1 MAAPTAYRVR
11 AHNAATHS
19 ENKIHDDD
27 VAQRLGF
34 RGGLV
39 PGVTVYAYMT
49 HPVVEVFGRAWL
61 ERGTMTSRFHQPFY
75 EGDTVTV
82 SAEAVAPAA
91 VELEALEL
99 TATNDAGTVCA
110 TGRASLPGTAGPGG
124 RPEGTAGPG
133 GRPEDTAGPGGRPE
147 GTAGRLD
154 PDDYPEAPLPD
165 DPAPPTP
172 EALAALDVLGS
183 LEAGFHADHA
193 HGFLGQLDEDLEL
206 YGRDRL
212 AHPGWLLRAAN
223 DILVANVRLGP
234 WIHTASAVTNLGV
247 VTEGDRVAT
256 RARVSG
262 LSTRHGHEIVELDV
276 LLVANRDR
284 PVTHIRHSAIYRL
297 RRPAT

>member
-1 MAAPTAYRVR
+1 MAVPTVYRVR
-11 AHNAATHS
+11 AHNAATDS
-19 ENKIHDDD
+19 ENKIHDDA

-49 HPVVEVFGRAWL
+49 HPVVAAFGRAWL

-82 SAEAVAPAA
+82 AAAAAAPA
-91 VELEALEL
+91 ELEPATLEL

-110 TGRASLPGTAGPGG
+110 TGRASLPTAPGSG
-124 RPEGTAGPG
+124 
-133 GRPEDTAGPGGRPE
+133 
-147 GTAGRLD
+147 GRLD
-154 PDDYPEAPLPD
+154 PADYPEAPLPHD
-165 DPAPPTP
+165 RAPATP
-172 EALAALDVLGS
+172 EALATLDVLGS
-183 LEAGFHADHA
+183 LEAGFHADRA
-193 HGFLGQLDEDLEL
+193 HGFLGQLDEDLDV

-212 AHPGWLLRAAN
+212 AHPGWLLLAAN
-223 DILVANVRLGP
+223 AILLANVRLGP

-247 VTEGDRVAT
+247 VTSGDRVAT

-262 LSTRHGHEIVELDV
+262 LSTRKGHELVELDV
-276 LLVANRDR
+276 MLIANGDR

-297 RRPAT
+297 REAGPLT

>member
-1 MAAPTAYRVR
+1 MVAPTAYRVR
-11 AHNAATHS
+11 AHNAAIDS

-27 VAQRLGF
+27 VAQWLGF

-49 HPVVEVFGRAWL
+49 HPVVAVFGRAWL
-61 ERGTMTSRFHQPFY
+61 ERGTMTTRFHHPFY

-82 SAEAVAPAA
+82 AAVAVEPAT
-91 VELEALEL
+91 LEL

-110 TGRASLPGTAGPGG
+110 TGRASLPTA
-124 RPEGTAGPG
+124 TDA
-133 GRPEDTAGPGGRPE
+133 T
-147 GTAGRLD
+147 D
-154 PDDYPEAPLPD
+154 PPDPADYPEAPLPHD
-165 DPAPPTP
+165 RAPATP

-183 LEAGFHADHA
+183 LESGFHADHA

-212 AHPGWLLRAAN
+212 AHPGWLVRAAN

-234 WIHTASAVTNLGV
+234 WIHTASTVTNSGV
-247 VTEGDRVAT
+247 VGEGERVTT

-262 LSTRHGHEIVELDV
+262 LSTRKGHELVELDV
-276 LLVANRDR
+276 LLVANGDR

-297 RRPAT
+297 REAGLAT

>member
-1 MAAPTAYRVR
+1 MAGPTAYRVR
-11 AHNAATHS
+11 AHNAATDS
-19 ENKIHDDD
+19 ENRIHDDD
-27 VAQRLGF
+27 VARRHGF

-49 HPVVEVFGRAWL
+49 HPVVPAFGRAWL
-61 ERGTMTSRFHQPFY
+61 ERGTMTARFHQPFY

-82 SAEAVAPAA
+82 SAVAVASAA
-91 VELEALEL
+91 DEQATFEL

-110 TGRASLPGTAGPGG
+110 RGRAALPTTTGPGG
-124 RPEGTAGPG
+124 RTSDTTGPG
-133 GRPEDTAGPGGRPE
+133 GRTDLA
-147 GTAGRLD
+147 
-154 PDDYPEAPLPD
+154 DYPEAPVPD
-165 DPAPPTP
+165 DRAPATP

-183 LEAGFHADHA
+183 LEAGFHADRA

-234 WIHTASAVTNLGV
+234 WIHTASAVTNLDV
-247 VTEGDRVAT
+247 VREGDRMST
-256 RARVSG
+256 RAQLAG
-262 LSTRHGHEIVELDV
+262 LSTRKGHELVELDV
-276 LLVANRDR
+276 LLVANGNR

-297 RRPAT
+297 REPGPVTRAR